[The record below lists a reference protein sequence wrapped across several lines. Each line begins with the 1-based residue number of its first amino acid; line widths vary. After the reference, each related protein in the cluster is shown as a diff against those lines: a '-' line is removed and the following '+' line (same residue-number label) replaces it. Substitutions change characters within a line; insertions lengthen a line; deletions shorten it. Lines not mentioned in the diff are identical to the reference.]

1 MRWSRRIAALLFVVG
16 LLAAACSNDDGGTGE
31 TGGAS
36 EETGATGGTGETSQA
51 SEEPVT
57 IEWWHI
63 QNNDPGLSIWQD
75 AADAYMA
82 EHPNVTVEI
91 TVLENEAF
99 KAKITTNM
107 QAGDPPDLF
116 QSWGGGGLLEQVN
129 AGLVTD
135 VTDEVA
141 PWISEINAGAAS
153 MYQVDGRQYGIPFDL
168 GLVGI
173 WYNKDLFAEAGID
186 TPPATWD
193 ELLAAVDAL
202 KGAGITPIAVGEG
215 DKWPGMFWWAYLSVR
230 MCGADVMQQAAS
242 DASAFENSCFVQAGE
257 KLKELIDKEPFQ
269 DAFLATPW
277 EGATGEA
284 ALVANGRAAMDLMGQ
299 WAPGTMQAN
308 AENGEGL
315 GEALGWFSFPAVP
328 DGAGDPTDG
337 FGGGNGFAVG
347 ANAPLPETVDFLH
360 YLVSTEVATEFGS
373 SATGILPVT
382 VGTESSVTDPNLT
395 ALLEGRAQAQ
405 YVQLYLDQAF
415 PPAVGLELN
424 DVIQT
429 LYAGESTPE
438 EVAQAIADA
447 AASG

>member
-1 MRWSRRIAALLFVVG
+1 MRWSRRIVALSLVVG
-16 LLAAACSNDDGGTGE
+16 LLAAACSDDEGGTGE
-31 TGGAS
+31 TGAPD
-36 EETGATGGTGETSQA
+36 EETGAATGETSQ
-51 SEEPVT
+51 STGEPVT
-57 IEWWHI
+57 IQWWHI

-135 VTDEVA
+135 ITDEVA
-141 PWISEINAGAAS
+141 PWIGEINAGAAS

-168 GLVGI
+168 GLVGL
-173 WYNKDLFAEAGID
+173 WYNKDLFAQAGID

-202 KGAGITPIAVGEG
+202 KAEGITPIAVGEG
-215 DKWPGMFWWAYLSVR
+215 DKWPGMFWWAYLSIR

-242 DASAFENSCFVQAGE
+242 DASAFENPCFVQAGA
-257 KLKELIDKEPFQ
+257 KLQELIDKEPFQ
-269 DAFLATPW
+269 EGFLATPW

-299 WAPGTMQAN
+299 WAPGTMTAN

-315 GEALGWFSFPAVP
+315 GEALGWFPFPAVQ
-328 DGAGDPTDG
+328 DGAGAPTDG

-347 ANAPLPETVDFLH
+347 ANAPLAETVDFLH
-360 YLVSTEVATEFGS
+360 YLVSTEVATAFGES
-373 SATGILPVT
+373 NSGILPVT

-395 ALLEGRAQAQ
+395 SLLEGRAQAE

-429 LYAGESTPE
+429 LYAGESSPE